1 MSFSGFGIQYSSRCD
16 EKILLVACSRN
27 SGDFGM
33 EVVEGRIILVVERMD
48 LDVLCYW
55 TKVLVIEV
63 K

>member
-33 EVVEGRIILVVERMD
+33 EVVGREDYIGCGED
-48 LDVLCYW
+48 GS
-55 TKVLVIEV
+55 
-63 K
+63 